1 MISHEN
7 YMERIVD
14 YYDGKLSQSESDAL
28 MAFLEINPELYEE
41 FMMFGEALPE
51 TAAED
56 TLKAPA
62 SLIEQ
67 LKNIPDEVFVLS
79 DEMLVAYAEK
89 DLDAYTIKKVE
100 EAIAQNPQ
108 RKRDLEIISA
118 ARYEA
123 DEAIAFPYKNK
134 LLRREPIVFSLRRMM
149 YYTSAAAAI
158 FILAFFLWPAV
169 NHESGIQSDSHNIA
183 EMNLQITNSENTA
196 ENNSEKNS
204 GNNNN
209 SHIQN
214 SDIATQLAD
223 NSTNASKNHEYIAPL
238 SPRPAKQ
245 LKETAQIAPG
255 NIEENRNEY
264 IDIYNYI
271 EMKNAALAESNVKTG
286 TLNAWKEWGKGFLN
300 GESSLTDTPADIT
313 LRDVATFSYNN
324 IAQFASESLS
334 LSQRDR

>member
-14 YYDGKLSQSESDAL
+14 YYDGKLPQRESDAL
-28 MAFLEINPELYEE
+28 MAFLEMNPELYEE
-41 FMMFGEALPE
+41 FLLFGETLPE
-51 TAAED
+51 TAFDE

-62 SLIEQ
+62 SLVEQ
-67 LKNIPDEVFVLS
+67 LKNIPDNIFVLS

-89 DLDAYTIKKVE
+89 DLDAYSIKKVE
-100 EAIAQNPQ
+100 GAIAQNPQ
-108 RKRDLEIISA
+108 RQRDLEILSA

-183 EMNLQITNSENTA
+183 EMNLQITNSENTT
-196 ENNSEKNS
+196 ENNS
-204 GNNNN
+204 G
-209 SHIQN
+209 
-214 SDIATQLAD
+214 SDSQYNYTAPQLAD
-223 NSTNASKNHEYIAPL
+223 NSYTVQRNNEYIAPL
-238 SPRPAKQ
+238 SPRPAGQ
-245 LKETAQIAPG
+245 LQETAQLTSGSI
-255 NIEENRNEY
+255 NDVRNEY
-264 IDIYNYI
+264 LAIYNYI
-271 EMKNAALAESNVKTG
+271 ELKNADAVDNNPKTG
-286 TLNAWKEWGKGFLN
+286 TLTAWKEWGKGFFS
-300 GESSLTDTPADIT
+300 GESSITDTPADVT

-324 IAQFASESLS
+324 ISRFASESLS

>member
-14 YYDGKLSQSESDAL
+14 YYDGKLPQRESDAL
-28 MAFLEINPELYEE
+28 MAFLEMNPELYEE
-41 FMMFGEALPE
+41 FLLFGETLPE
-51 TAAED
+51 TAFDE

-62 SLIEQ
+62 SLFEQ

-79 DEMLVAYAEK
+79 DTILVAYAEK
-89 DLDAYTIKKVE
+89 DLDAYSIKKVE
-100 EAIAQNPQ
+100 GAIAQNPQ
-108 RKRDLEIISA
+108 RQRDLEILSA

-183 EMNLQITNSENTA
+183 EMNLQITNSENTT
-196 ENNSEKNS
+196 ENNS
-204 GNNNN
+204 G
-209 SHIQN
+209 
-214 SDIATQLAD
+214 SDSQYNYTAPQLAD
-223 NSTNASKNHEYIAPL
+223 NSYTVQRNNEYIAPL
-238 SPRPAKQ
+238 SPRPAGQ
-245 LKETAQIAPG
+245 LQETAQLNSESI
-255 NIEENRNEY
+255 NDVRNEY
-264 IDIYNYI
+264 LAIYNYI
-271 EMKNAALAESNVKTG
+271 ELKNADAVDNNPKTG
-286 TLNAWKEWGKGFLN
+286 TLTAWKEWGKGFFS
-300 GESSLTDTPADIT
+300 GESSITDTPADVT

-324 IAQFASESLS
+324 ISRFASESLS

>member
-14 YYDGKLSQSESDAL
+14 YYDGKLPQRESDAL
-28 MAFLEINPELYEE
+28 MAFLEMNPELYEE
-41 FMMFGEALPE
+41 FLLFGETLPE
-51 TAAED
+51 TAFDE

-62 SLIEQ
+62 SLVEQ
-67 LKNIPDEVFVLS
+67 LKNIPDNIFVLS

-89 DLDAYTIKKVE
+89 DLDAYSIKKVE

-108 RKRDLEIISA
+108 RKRDLEILSA

-158 FILAFFLWPAV
+158 FILAFFLWPVV

-183 EMNLQITNSENTA
+183 EMNLQITNSENTT
-196 ENNSEKNS
+196 ENNSGSNS
-204 GNNNN
+204 QYNYT
-209 SHIQN
+209 
-214 SDIATQLAD
+214 APQLAD
-223 NSTNASKNHEYIAPL
+223 NSNNVQRNPEYIAPL
-238 SPRPAKQ
+238 SPRPAGQ
-245 LKETAQIAPG
+245 LQETAQLTPG
-255 NIEENRNEY
+255 SINDIRYEY
-264 IDIYNYI
+264 IAIYNYI
-271 EMKNAALAESNVKTG
+271 ELKNAGAVEENSKTG
-286 TLNAWKEWGKGFLN
+286 TLTAWKDWGKGFFS
-300 GESSLTDTPADIT
+300 GESSITDTPADVT

-324 IAQFASESLS
+324 ISRFASESLS

>member
-14 YYDGKLSQSESDAL
+14 YYDGKLPQRESDAL
-28 MAFLEINPELYEE
+28 MAFLEMNPELYEE
-41 FMMFGEALPE
+41 FLLFGETLPE
-51 TAAED
+51 TAFDE

-62 SLIEQ
+62 SLVEQ
-67 LKNIPDEVFVLS
+67 LKNIPDNIFVLS

-89 DLDAYTIKKVE
+89 DLDAYSIKKVE

-108 RKRDLEIISA
+108 RKRDLEILSA

-183 EMNLQITNSENTA
+183 EMNLQITNSENTT
-196 ENNSEKNS
+196 ENNSGSNS
-204 GNNNN
+204 QYNYT
-209 SHIQN
+209 
-214 SDIATQLAD
+214 APQLAD
-223 NSTNASKNHEYIAPL
+223 NSNNVQRNPEYIAPL
-238 SPRPAKQ
+238 SPRPAGQ
-245 LKETAQIAPG
+245 LQETAQLTPG
-255 NIEENRNEY
+255 SINDIRYEY
-264 IDIYNYI
+264 IAIYNYI
-271 EMKNAALAESNVKTG
+271 ELKNAGAVEENSKTG
-286 TLNAWKEWGKGFLN
+286 TLTAWKDWGKGFFS
-300 GESSLTDTPADIT
+300 GESSITDTPADVT

-324 IAQFASESLS
+324 ISRFASESLS

>member
-14 YYDGKLSQSESDAL
+14 YYDGKLPQSESDAL
-28 MAFLEINPELYEE
+28 MAFLETNPELYEE
-41 FMMFGEALPE
+41 FLMFGEALPE
-51 TAAED
+51 TAAEAA
-56 TLKAPA
+56 LKAPA

-67 LKNIPDEVFVLS
+67 LKNIPDNIFVLS

-123 DEAIAFPYKNK
+123 DEAIVFPYKNK

-158 FILAFFLWPAV
+158 FILAFFLWPVV

-183 EMNLQITNSENTA
+183 EMNLQITNSENTT
-196 ENNSEKNS
+196 ENNSGSNS
-204 GNNNN
+204 QYNYT
-209 SHIQN
+209 
-214 SDIATQLAD
+214 APQLAD
-223 NSTNASKNHEYIAPL
+223 NSNTVQRNNEYIAPL
-238 SPRPAKQ
+238 SPRPAGQ
-245 LKETAQIAPG
+245 LQETAQLTSGSI
-255 NIEENRNEY
+255 NDVRNEY
-264 IDIYNYI
+264 LAIYNYI
-271 EMKNAALAESNVKTG
+271 ELKNADAVDNNPKTG
-286 TLNAWKEWGKGFLN
+286 TLTAWKEWGKGFFS
-300 GESSLTDTPADIT
+300 GESSITDTPADVT

-324 IAQFASESLS
+324 ISRFASESLS

>member
-28 MAFLEINPELYEE
+28 MAFLEMNPELYEE
-41 FMMFGEALPE
+41 FLMFGEALPE
-51 TAAED
+51 TAAEAA
-56 TLKAPA
+56 LKAPA

-67 LKNIPDEVFVLS
+67 LKNIPDNIFVLS

-183 EMNLQITNSENTA
+183 EMNLQITNSENTT
-196 ENNSEKNS
+196 ENNSGSNS
-204 GNNNN
+204 QYNYT
-209 SHIQN
+209 
-214 SDIATQLAD
+214 APQLAD
-223 NSTNASKNHEYIAPL
+223 NSNTVQRNNEYIAPL
-238 SPRPAKQ
+238 SPRPAGQ
-245 LKETAQIAPG
+245 LQETAQLTSGSI
-255 NIEENRNEY
+255 NDVRNEY
-264 IDIYNYI
+264 LAIYNYI
-271 EMKNAALAESNVKTG
+271 ELKNEDAVDNNPKTG
-286 TLNAWKEWGKGFLN
+286 TLTAWKEWGKGFFS
-300 GESSLTDTPADIT
+300 GESSITDTPADVT

-324 IAQFASESLS
+324 ISRFASESLS

>member
-14 YYDGKLSQSESDAL
+14 YYDGKLPQRESDAL
-28 MAFLEINPELYEE
+28 MAFLEMNPELYEE
-41 FMMFGEALPE
+41 FLLFGETLPE
-51 TAAED
+51 TAFDE

-67 LKNIPDEVFVLS
+67 LKNIPDNIFVLS

-123 DEAIAFPYKNK
+123 DEAIVFPYKNK

-183 EMNLQITNSENTA
+183 EMNLQITNSENTT
-196 ENNSEKNS
+196 ENNSGSNS
-204 GNNNN
+204 QYNYT
-209 SHIQN
+209 
-214 SDIATQLAD
+214 APQLAD
-223 NSTNASKNHEYIAPL
+223 NSNTVQRNNEYIAPL
-238 SPRPAKQ
+238 SPRPAGQ
-245 LKETAQIAPG
+245 LQETAQLTSGSI
-255 NIEENRNEY
+255 NDVRNEY
-264 IDIYNYI
+264 LAIYNYI
-271 EMKNAALAESNVKTG
+271 ELKNADAVDNNPKTG
-286 TLNAWKEWGKGFLN
+286 TLTAWKEWGKGFFS
-300 GESSLTDTPADIT
+300 GESSITDTPADVT

-324 IAQFASESLS
+324 ISRFASESLS

>member
-28 MAFLEINPELYEE
+28 MAFLEMNPELYEE
-41 FMMFGEALPE
+41 FLMFGEALRE
-51 TAAED
+51 TAAEG

-67 LKNIPDEVFVLS
+67 LKNIPEEIFVLT

-108 RKRDLEIISA
+108 RQRDLEIISA

-134 LLRREPIVFSLRRMM
+134 LLRKEPIVFSLRRMI

-158 FILAFFLWPAV
+158 LIIAFLLWPAV
-169 NHESGIQSDSHNIA
+169 NHESGIQSDSHVFA
-183 EMNLQITNSENTA
+183 DMNLQITNSENST
-196 ENNSEKNS
+196 ENNSENNS
-204 GNNNN
+204 GLHSQYNYT
-209 SHIQN
+209 
-214 SDIATQLAD
+214 APQLAD
-223 NSTNASKNHEYIAPL
+223 NSYNVQGERSHITPL
-238 SPRPAKQ
+238 SPRPAGQ
-245 LKETAQIAPG
+245 LQETAQLTSESI
-255 NIEENRNEY
+255 NDVRNEY
-264 IDIYNYI
+264 LAIYDYI
-271 EMKNAALAESNVKTG
+271 EMKNADAVDNNPKTG
-286 TLNAWKEWGKGFLN
+286 TLTAWKEWGKGFFS
-300 GESSLTDTPADIT
+300 GESSITDTPADVT

-324 IAQFASESLS
+324 ITRYASESLS

>member
-28 MAFLEINPELYEE
+28 MAFLEMNPELYEE
-41 FMMFGEALPE
+41 FLMFGDAFPE
-51 TAAED
+51 TAAEAA
-56 TLKAPA
+56 LKAPA
-62 SLIEQ
+62 SLVEQ
-67 LKNIPDEVFVLS
+67 LKNIPDNIFVLS

-134 LLRREPIVFSLRRMM
+134 LLRREPIVLSLRRMM

-183 EMNLQITNSENTA
+183 EMNLQITNSENTT
-196 ENNSEKNS
+196 ENNS
-204 GNNNN
+204 G
-209 SHIQN
+209 
-214 SDIATQLAD
+214 SDSQYNYTAPQLAD
-223 NSTNASKNHEYIAPL
+223 NSNTVQRNNEYIAPL
-238 SPRPAKQ
+238 SPRPAGQ
-245 LKETAQIAPG
+245 LQETAQLTSESI
-255 NIEENRNEY
+255 NDVRNEY
-264 IDIYNYI
+264 LAIYNYI
-271 EMKNAALAESNVKTG
+271 ELKNADAVDNNPKTG
-286 TLNAWKEWGKGFLN
+286 TLTAWKEWGKGFFS
-300 GESSLTDTPADIT
+300 GESSITDTPADVT

-324 IAQFASESLS
+324 ISRFASESLS

>member
-28 MAFLEINPELYEE
+28 MAFLETNPELYEE
-41 FMMFGEALPE
+41 FLMFGEALPE
-51 TAAED
+51 TAAEA

-67 LKNIPDEVFVLS
+67 LKNIPDNIFVLS

-123 DEAIAFPYKNK
+123 DEAIVFPYKNK

-158 FILAFFLWPAV
+158 FILAFFLWPVV

-183 EMNLQITNSENTA
+183 EMNLQITNSENTT
-196 ENNSEKNS
+196 ENNSGSNS
-204 GNNNN
+204 QYNYT
-209 SHIQN
+209 
-214 SDIATQLAD
+214 APQLAD
-223 NSTNASKNHEYIAPL
+223 NSYTVQRNNEYIAPL
-238 SPRPAKQ
+238 SPRPAGQ
-245 LKETAQIAPG
+245 LQETAQLTSGSI
-255 NIEENRNEY
+255 NDVRNEY
-264 IDIYNYI
+264 LAIYNYI
-271 EMKNAALAESNVKTG
+271 ELKNADAVDNNPKTG
-286 TLNAWKEWGKGFLN
+286 TLTAWKEWGKGFFS
-300 GESSLTDTPADIT
+300 GESSITDTPADVT

-324 IAQFASESLS
+324 ISRFASESLS

>member
-14 YYDGKLSQSESDAL
+14 YYDGKLPQRESDAL
-28 MAFLEINPELYEE
+28 MAFLEMNPELYEE
-41 FMMFGEALPE
+41 FLLFGETLPE
-51 TAAED
+51 TAFDE

-67 LKNIPDEVFVLS
+67 LKNIPDNIFVLS

-123 DEAIAFPYKNK
+123 NEAITFPNKNK
-134 LLRREPIVFSLRRMM
+134 LLRREPIVFSLRRMI

-158 FILAFFLWPAV
+158 FILAFFLWPAA
-169 NHESGIQSDSHNIA
+169 NHESGIQSDSYKVASI
-183 EMNLQITNSENTA
+183 NLQITNSENTV
-196 ENNSEKNS
+196 ENNSENNS
-204 GNNNN
+204 GNKNN
-209 SHIQN
+209 SHFQN
-214 SDIATQLAD
+214 SDIAPQLAD
-223 NSTNASKNHEYIAPL
+223 SNTNASKNHEYIAPL
-238 SPRPAKQ
+238 SPRPAGP
-245 LKETAQIAPG
+245 LKETAQLSPG
-255 NIEENRNEY
+255 SIEENRNEY

-313 LRDVATFSYNN
+313 LRDVVTFSYNN
-324 IAQFASESLS
+324 ITQFASESLS
-334 LSQRDR
+334 LSQRNR

>member
-14 YYDGKLSQSESDAL
+14 YYDGKLPQRESDAL
-28 MAFLEINPELYEE
+28 MAFLEMNPELYEE
-41 FMMFGEALPE
+41 FLLFGETLPE
-51 TAAED
+51 TAFDE

-62 SLIEQ
+62 SLVEQ
-67 LKNIPDEVFVLS
+67 LKNIPDNIFVLS

-89 DLDAYTIKKVE
+89 DLDAYSIKKVE
-100 EAIAQNPQ
+100 GAIAQNPQ
-108 RKRDLEIISA
+108 RQRDLEILSA

-183 EMNLQITNSENTA
+183 EMNLQITNSENTT
-196 ENNSEKNS
+196 ENNS
-204 GNNNN
+204 G
-209 SHIQN
+209 
-214 SDIATQLAD
+214 SDSQYNYTAPQLAD
-223 NSTNASKNHEYIAPL
+223 NSYTVQRNNEYIAPL
-238 SPRPAKQ
+238 SPRPAGQ
-245 LKETAQIAPG
+245 LQETAQLNSESI
-255 NIEENRNEY
+255 NDVRNEY
-264 IDIYNYI
+264 LAIYNYI
-271 EMKNAALAESNVKTG
+271 ELKNADAVDNNPKTG
-286 TLNAWKEWGKGFLN
+286 TLTAWKEWGKGFFS
-300 GESSLTDTPADIT
+300 GESSITDTPADVT

-324 IAQFASESLS
+324 ISRFASESLS

>member
-14 YYDGKLSQSESDAL
+14 YYDGKLPQRESDAL
-28 MAFLEINPELYEE
+28 MAFLEMNPELYEE
-41 FMMFGEALPE
+41 FLLFGETLPE
-51 TAAED
+51 TAFDE

-67 LKNIPDEVFVLS
+67 LKNIPDNIFVLS

-123 DEAIAFPYKNK
+123 DEAIVFPYKNK

-158 FILAFFLWPAV
+158 FILAFFLWPVV

-183 EMNLQITNSENTA
+183 EMNLQITNSENTT
-196 ENNSEKNS
+196 ENNSGSNS
-204 GNNNN
+204 QYNYT
-209 SHIQN
+209 
-214 SDIATQLAD
+214 APQLAD
-223 NSTNASKNHEYIAPL
+223 NSNTVQRNNEYIAPL
-238 SPRPAKQ
+238 SPRPAGQ
-245 LKETAQIAPG
+245 LQETAQLTSGSI
-255 NIEENRNEY
+255 NDVRNEY
-264 IDIYNYI
+264 LAIYNYI
-271 EMKNAALAESNVKTG
+271 ELKNADAVDNNPKTG
-286 TLNAWKEWGKGFLN
+286 TLTAWKEWGKGFFS
-300 GESSLTDTPADIT
+300 GESSITDTPADVT

-324 IAQFASESLS
+324 ISRFASESLS

>member
-28 MAFLEINPELYEE
+28 MAFLETNPELYEE
-41 FMMFGEALPE
+41 FLMFGEALPE
-51 TAAED
+51 TAAEA

-67 LKNIPDEVFVLS
+67 LKNIPDNIFVLS

-108 RKRDLEIISA
+108 RKRDLEILSA

-183 EMNLQITNSENTA
+183 EMNLQITNSENTT
-196 ENNSEKNS
+196 ENNS
-204 GNNNN
+204 G
-209 SHIQN
+209 
-214 SDIATQLAD
+214 SDSQYNYTAPQLAD
-223 NSTNASKNHEYIAPL
+223 NSYTVQRNNEYIAPL
-238 SPRPAKQ
+238 SPRPAGQ
-245 LKETAQIAPG
+245 LQETAQLNSESI
-255 NIEENRNEY
+255 NDVRNEY
-264 IDIYNYI
+264 LAIYNYI
-271 EMKNAALAESNVKTG
+271 ELKNADAVDNNPKTG
-286 TLNAWKEWGKGFLN
+286 TLTAWKEWGKGFFS
-300 GESSLTDTPADIT
+300 GESSITDTPADVT

-324 IAQFASESLS
+324 ISRFASESLS

>member
-28 MAFLEINPELYEE
+28 MAFLEMNPELYEE
-41 FMMFGEALPE
+41 FLMFGEALPE
-51 TAAED
+51 TAAEAA
-56 TLKAPA
+56 LKAPA

-67 LKNIPDEVFVLS
+67 LKNIPDNIFVLS

-108 RKRDLEIISA
+108 RKRDLEILSA

-134 LLRREPIVFSLRRMM
+134 LLRREPIVFSLRRML

-183 EMNLQITNSENTA
+183 EMNLQITNSENTT
-196 ENNSEKNS
+196 ENNS
-204 GNNNN
+204 G
-209 SHIQN
+209 
-214 SDIATQLAD
+214 SDSQYNYTAPQLAD
-223 NSTNASKNHEYIAPL
+223 NSNTVQRNNEYIAPL
-238 SPRPAKQ
+238 SPRPAGQ
-245 LKETAQIAPG
+245 LQETAQLNSESI
-255 NIEENRNEY
+255 NDVRNEY
-264 IDIYNYI
+264 LAIYNYI
-271 EMKNAALAESNVKTG
+271 ELKNADAVDNNPKTG
-286 TLNAWKEWGKGFLN
+286 TLTAWKEWGKGFFS
-300 GESSLTDTPADIT
+300 GESSITDTPADVT

-324 IAQFASESLS
+324 ISRFASESLS